1 MPTATGE
8 TRPVAKKRGR
18 PKSERPRGEGKAVR
32 LDPDVVGMART
43 VVMRRNLELG
53 PYLSELLKGAVRR
66 DYVVVLKELSK
77 EFHEKEG
84 GAK

>member
-1 MPTATGE
+1 MPTAIAE
-8 TRPVAKKRGR
+8 TRTVAKKRGR
-18 PKSERPRGEGKAVR
+18 PKSGRPRGAGKAVR

-43 VVMRRNLELG
+43 VAMRRNLELG
-53 PYLSELLKGAVRR
+53 PYLSELLKGLVRR
-66 DYVVVLKELSK
+66 DYLAVLQELSK